1 MEWREKLKMTDKEKL
16 KKKINSKVNELIDGA
31 AQIGSINFFE
41 INIKHTKND
50 LMIELKNKYKDRV

>member
-1 MEWREKLKMTDKEKL
+1 MTDKERL

-41 INIKHTKND
+41 INIKHIKSE